1 MTRPTDRFTLAA
13 IVVAAVL
20 AASLATTWTPA
31 AVASPPLTWATVY
44 TAAVMGLAKA
54 THLPP
59 ARTLFAATLL
69 IAVALQVALTGVR
82 HAIDQAITGLAYL
95 QAAGTAKLATPYVKA
110 A

>member
-13 IVVAAVL
+13 IVAAAVL
-20 AASLATTWTPA
+20 AASLVTTWTPST
-31 AVASPPLTWATVY
+31 VASAPLTWATVY
-44 TAAVMGLAKA
+44 TAAVMSLAKLV
-54 THLPP
+54 HLPP

-69 IAVALQVALTGVR
+69 TAVAIQIALTGLR

-95 QAAGTAKLATPYVKA
+95 QAAGTNKLATPHLKA